1 MRRVEKICKKV
12 IVAGV
17 SLLLAACSSVYKP
30 QNKPFPTDS
39 SSETGYHLD
48 TYSQQ
53 HSFGDTLLILSFSGG
68 GTRAAALSYGVLK
81 ELRETYLPS
90 KMTRRRLLDEI
101 DMISSVSGGSFTAA
115 YYGLYGEDIFED
127 YEKVFLKQS
136 IQSALIRQL
145 LTPTYWWRSLF
156 TAFDRT
162 EMAIEYYDT
171 FIFRGATF
179 GDIPVERRPY
189 ILINATDLSAG
200 NRFSFTQD
208 VFDLFCS
215 DLGKLPIAR
224 AVTASSAVPVA
235 FPPVV
240 MENFS
245 GDCDQSRSLINK
257 GPDDKNFV
265 DRRLEEQRQSYLGYL
280 NREHR
285 PYIHLVD
292 GGISDNLG
300 LRAVRESFGYIT
312 RNDDV
317 RRELSKA
324 ERVVIILVNAEVR
337 PSTPMD
343 LSPNKPGIVETVDAV
358 SNAQIRNYNLET
370 RLLLSQYGQKFSE
383 NEGKKFYFIDVN
395 FESFKKDSFK
405 RFFNNLPT
413 SLELKSSEVNSLI
426 EGGRTLLRNA
436 PEFQALLEDLKVAPS
451 PKRQLLES
459 SIPASEAMVEE

>member
-1 MRRVEKICKKV
+1 M
-12 IVAGV
+12 IVGL
-17 SLLLAACSSVYKP
+17 SILMTSCSSVYKP
-30 QNKPFPTDS
+30 QNEPS
-39 SSETGYHLD
+39 SPHPKAGYHLN
-48 TYSQQ
+48 TYSHQ
-53 HSFGDTLLILSFSGG
+53 HNFGDTLLILSFSGG
-68 GTRAAALSYGVLK
+68 GTRAAALSYGVLQ

-115 YYGLYGEDIFED
+115 YYGLYGEDIFET
-127 YEKVFLKQS
+127 YEKAFLRQS

-171 FIFRGATF
+171 FIFNGATF
-179 GDIPVERRPY
+179 GDIPLERRPY

-215 DLGKLPIAR
+215 DLDKLPIAR

-240 MENFS
+240 MKNFAGQCDPSLSMINRPPS
-245 GDCDQSRSLINK
+245 GD
-257 GPDDKNFV
+257 
-265 DRRLEEQRQSYLGYL
+265 DRLQDLRLEEQRQSYLGYL
-280 NREHR
+280 KKERR

-300 LRAVRESFGYIT
+300 LRTVRESFGYISQ
-312 RNDDV
+312 DKSV
-317 RRELSKA
+317 RRELSKV

-343 LSPNKPGIVETVDAV
+343 LSSNKPGIAETVDAV
-358 SNAQIRNYNLET
+358 SNTQIRHYNLET
-370 RLLLSQYGQKFSE
+370 KLLLSNYGQKFME
-383 NEGKKFYFIDVN
+383 KEGKKFYFIDVN
-395 FESFKKDSFK
+395 FESFKNDSFK

-413 SLELKSSEVNSLI
+413 SLELKDSEVDSLI
-426 EGGRTLLRNA
+426 EGGRTLLRNS
-436 PEFQALLEDLKVAPS
+436 PEFKALLEELHIKQMPRS
-451 PKRQLLES
+451 LRLES
-459 SIPASEAMVEE
+459 TLSPFEEGATPETLVD